1 MSPACCKLFK
11 WFSGEILSLLN
22 FFNCSKQIIQM
33 IKKTVETESR
43 IVVLISF
50 LINLPHSKLL
60 VNYISSDLFKK
71 ACNRS

>member
-11 WFSGEILSLLN
+11 WFSDKILSLLN

-50 LINLPHSKLL
+50 LTHKL
-60 VNYISSDLFKK
+60 
-71 ACNRS
+71 AAE